1 MAATTRRSSVT
12 APTTAATTPVPA
24 GKPLPR
30 WRLQVLLAS
39 CFLITI
45 IIAVRL
51 VDLQVVRS
59 NDLARKARLEIET
72 PTLLAPRRGQIS
84 DASGTVLAMDV
95 ERQSLFAVP
104 PQVPAARKA
113 EIAVLIAGLTDQPAD
128 QILSALRSD
137 RQWVRL
143 ARWLEPEVAAQVAEL
158 ELPGLWLV
166 YEPMRFYPQGIS
178 VAQVVGALNL
188 NGEGVS
194 GIEAYYDQ
202 LLRGTEGRIEG
213 EFDPNRNPI
222 ATSLTRTLPPQNGAD
237 LQLTIDPFIQQV
249 AERELQK
256 AIDEQNADGGTI
268 IVLDPRSGAIL
279 AMANWPFFDPNRWQ
293 EYPPE
298 VYGRN
303 PAIGTIYEPGSTF
316 KMVTAAVALSSGV
329 VTTTTTVDDPGWVV
343 RYGQVLRNF
352 DAAPHGPLTLAGMI
366 YYSSNV
372 AALQFNE
379 LVGPETFYRVL
390 TRFGFGQPT
399 GVDLA
404 GEESGI
410 VNFYGS
416 AGYNPLTFL
425 TNAYGQG
432 ISVTPLQLVQAAG
445 AIANDGV
452 MMRPYVVQQICR
464 NNACVSTEPQV
475 VARPV
480 TPDVAR
486 AVREMMVESANHYAP
501 VIWGPRTGNWS
512 DQWLVPGYRVGAKTG
527 TASIPLP
534 GGGYDPVYTIG
545 SVLGIAPVDEP
556 RFVVLVKIDRPK
568 KDTLGVLTAIP
579 VYYNVV
585 EQLLRYAHIP
595 PDRSLVSPGQ
605 P

>member
-1 MAATTRRSSVT
+1 MATTTRRSSVPT
-12 APTTAATTPVPA
+12 PTTAATTPVPA

-128 QILSALRSD
+128 QMLSALRSD

-143 ARWLEPEVAAQVAEL
+143 ARWLEPEVAAQIADL

-178 VAQVVGALNL
+178 AAQVVGALNL

-222 ATSLTRTLPPQNGAD
+222 ATSLARTLPPQDGAD

-249 AERELQK
+249 AERELK
-256 AIDEQNADGGTI
+256 RAIDEQNADGGTI

-316 KMVTAAVALSSGV
+316 KMVTAAAALSSGL

-343 RYGQVLRNF
+343 RYGQTLRNF

-464 NNACVSTEPQV
+464 NNECVRTEPQV

-480 TPDVAR
+480 TPEVAR

-501 VIWGPRTGNWS
+501 VIWAPRTGNWS

>member
-1 MAATTRRSSVT
+1 MAATTRRTHSTTS
-12 APTTAATTPVPA
+12 ATAATPPVGRLA
-24 GKPLPR
+24 R
-30 WRLQVLLAS
+30 WRLQALLIG
-39 CFLITI
+39 CVVITLVVT
-45 IIAVRL
+45 VRL

-59 NDLARKARLEIET
+59 QELASKARLEIET
-72 PTLLAPRRGQIS
+72 PVLLAPRRGQII
-84 DASGTVLAMDV
+84 DANGTVLAMDV
-95 ERQSLFAVP
+95 ERQSLFAIP
-104 PQVPAARKA
+104 PQVPADRKA
-113 EIAVLIAGLTDQPAD
+113 EIALLVAGLTGAPAEP
-128 QILSALRSD
+128 ILSALRSD

-143 ARWLEPEVAAQVAEL
+143 ARWLEPEVAAKVAEL
-158 ELPGLWLV
+158 KLPGLRLV
-166 YEPMRFYPQGIS
+166 YEPMRFYPQGITA
-178 VAQVVGALNL
+178 AQVVGALNL
-188 NGEGVS
+188 NGEGIS

-202 LLRGTEGRIEG
+202 ILRGTEGRVEG
-213 EFDPNRNPI
+213 EFDPARNPI
-222 ATSLTRTLPPQNGAD
+222 ATSLSRTLPPQDGAN

-249 AERELQK
+249 AERELKQ
-256 AIDEQNADGGTI
+256 AVDEQNADGGTI
-268 IVLDPRSGAIL
+268 IVLDPRTGAIL
-279 AMANWPFFDPNRWQ
+279 AMASWPFFDPNRWQ

-303 PAIGTIYEPGSTF
+303 PAIGVVYEPGSTF
-316 KMVTAAVALSSGV
+316 KMFTASAALSSGA
-329 VTTTTTVDDPGWVV
+329 VTTSTTVDDPGWVV
-343 RYGQVLRNF
+343 RYGRTLRNF
-352 DAAPHGPLTLAGMI
+352 DGAPRGPLTLAGML

-379 LVGPETFYRVL
+379 LTGPEAFYRTL

-410 VNFYGS
+410 VNFYGG

-425 TNAYGQG
+425 INAYGQA
-432 ISVTPLQLVQAAG
+432 ISVTPLQLVQAAA

-452 MMRPYVVQQICR
+452 MMQPYVVQRICR
-464 NNACVSTEPQV
+464 NDECVQTQPQV
-475 VARPV
+475 AGKPIE
-480 TPDVAR
+480 PEVAR
-486 AVREMMVESANHYAP
+486 AVREMLVEAANHYAP
-501 VIWGPRTGNWS
+501 VIWGPRTGNWR
-512 DQWLVPGYRVGAKTG
+512 DQWLIPGYRVGAKTG

-534 GGGYDPVYTIG
+534 GGGYDPTYTIG

-579 VYYNVV
+579 VYYNIVD
-585 EQLLRYAHIP
+585 QLLRYAHVP

>member
-1 MAATTRRSSVT
+1 MATTTRRSSVPT
-12 APTTAATTPVPA
+12 PTTAATTPVPA

-178 VAQVVGALNL
+178 AAQVVGALNL

-222 ATSLTRTLPPQNGAD
+222 ATSLARTLPPQDGAD

-249 AERELQK
+249 AERELQQ

-316 KMVTAAVALSSGV
+316 KMVTAAAALSSGV

-445 AIANDGV
+445 AIANDGM

-464 NNACVSTEPQV
+464 NNECVRTEPQV

>member
-1 MAATTRRSSVT
+1 MASTTRRTTIPAS
-12 APTTAATTPVPA
+12 AKTTAAVPLLR
-24 GKPLPR
+24 GLPR
-30 WRLQVLLAS
+30 WRLQVLLLS
-39 CFLITI
+39 CVLISTI
-45 IIAVRL
+45 IGIRL

-59 NDLARKARLEIET
+59 QDLARKARLEIEA
-72 PTLLAPRRGQIS
+72 PTLLAPRRGQIT

-104 PQVPAARKA
+104 SQVPAERKA
-113 EIAVLIAGLTDQPAD
+113 EIALLIAKLTNVPAE

-143 ARWLEPEVAAQVAEL
+143 TRWLDPDVAAQVAEL
-158 ELPGLWLV
+158 KLPGLRLV
-166 YEPMRFYPQGIS
+166 YEPMRFYPQGFTA
-178 VAQVVGALNL
+178 AQVVGALNL

-194 GIEAYYDQ
+194 GIEAYYDTA
-202 LLRGTEGRIEG
+202 LRGTEGRIEG
-213 EFDPNRNPI
+213 EFDPARNPM
-222 ATSLTRTLPPQNGAD
+222 ATSLARVLPPQDGAN
-237 LQLTIDPFIQQV
+237 LQLTIDPFIQQI
-249 AERELQK
+249 AERELQQ
-256 AIDEQNADGGTI
+256 AVQEQQADGGTI
-268 IVLDPRSGAIL
+268 IVLDPRTGAIL
-279 AMANWPFFDPNRWQ
+279 AMTSWPFFDPNRWQ

-303 PAIGTIYEPGSTF
+303 PAIGTVYEPGSTF
-316 KMVTAAVALSSGV
+316 KIITAAAALSSGV
-329 VTTTTTVDDPGWVV
+329 VTTTTTVDDTGWLV
-343 RYGQVLRNF
+343 RYGQPLRNF
-352 DAAPHGPLTLAGMI
+352 DATPRGPLTLAGML

-379 LVGPETFYRVL
+379 LVGPESYYRTL

-416 AGYNPLTFL
+416 SGYNPLTFL
-425 TNAYGQG
+425 INAYGQG
-432 ISVTPLQLVQAAG
+432 ISVTPLQLVQAAA

-452 MMRPYVVQQICR
+452 MMRPYVVQQVCR
-464 NNACVSTEPQV
+464 GKECVRTEPQV
-475 VARPV
+475 VGKPIEASI
-480 TPDVAR
+480 AQ
-486 AVREMMVESANHYAP
+486 AVREMMVDAANHYAP
-501 VIWGPRTGNWS
+501 VIWGPRTGSWR

-534 GGGYDPVYTIG
+534 GGGYDPSYTIG

-579 VYYNVV
+579 VYYNLVD
-585 EQLLRYAHIP
+585 QLLRYAHIP

>member
-1 MAATTRRSSVT
+1 MTSTTRRTTIPASAT
-12 APTTAATTPVPA
+12 TTTAVPPLR
-24 GKPLPR
+24 GLPR
-30 WRLQVLLAS
+30 WRLQVLLLS
-39 CFLITI
+39 CVLITTI
-45 IIAVRL
+45 IGVRL
-51 VDLQVVRS
+51 IDLQVVRS
-59 NDLARKARLEIET
+59 QDLARKARLEIES
-72 PTLLAPRRGQIS
+72 PTLLAPRRGQIT

-104 PQVPAARKA
+104 PQVPAERKA
-113 EIAVLIAGLTDQPAD
+113 EIALLIAKLANVPAE

-143 ARWLEPEVAAQVAEL
+143 ARWLDPDVAAQVAEL
-158 ELPGLWLV
+158 KLPGLWLV
-166 YEPMRFYPQGIS
+166 YEPMRFYPQGFTASQI
-178 VAQVVGALNL
+178 VGALNL

-194 GIEAYYDQ
+194 GIEAYYDTA
-202 LLRGTEGRIEG
+202 LRGTAGRIEG
-213 EFDPNRNPI
+213 EFDPARNPM
-222 ATSLTRTLPPQNGAD
+222 ATSLSRVLPPQDGAN
-237 LQLTIDPFIQQV
+237 LQLTIDPFIQQI
-249 AERELQK
+249 AERELQQ
-256 AIDEQNADGGTI
+256 AVQEQQADGGTI
-268 IVLDPRSGAIL
+268 IVLDPRTGAIL
-279 AMANWPFFDPNRWQ
+279 AMTSWPFFDPNRWQ

-303 PAIGTIYEPGSTF
+303 PAIGTVYEPGSTF
-316 KMVTAAVALSSGV
+316 KIITAAAALSSGV

-343 RYGQVLRNF
+343 RYGQPLRNF
-352 DAAPHGPLTLAGMI
+352 DAAPHGPLTLAGML

-379 LVGPETFYRVL
+379 LVGPESYYRTL

-416 AGYNPLTFL
+416 PGYNPLTFL
-425 TNAYGQG
+425 INAYGQG
-432 ISVTPLQLVQAAG
+432 VSVTPLQLVQAAA

-452 MMRPYVVQQICR
+452 MMRPYVVQQMCR
-464 NNACVSTEPQV
+464 SKECVRTEPQV
-475 VARPV
+475 VGKPIEASIAR
-480 TPDVAR
+480 T
-486 AVREMMVESANHYAP
+486 VREMMVDAANHYAP
-501 VIWGPRTGNWS
+501 VIWGPRTGNWR
-512 DQWLVPGYRVGAKTG
+512 DQWLIPGYRVGAKTG

-534 GGGYDPVYTIG
+534 GGGYDPSYTIG
-545 SVLGIAPVDEP
+545 SVLGIAPIDEP

-579 VYYNVV
+579 VYYNLVD
-585 EQLLRYAHIP
+585 QLLRYAHIP

>member
-1 MAATTRRSSVT
+1 MAATTRRSSVPT
-12 APTTAATTPVPA
+12 PTTAATTPVPA

-59 NDLARKARLEIET
+59 DDLARKARLEIET

-178 VAQVVGALNL
+178 AAQVVGALNL

-222 ATSLTRTLPPQNGAD
+222 ATSLARTLPPQDGAD

-249 AERELQK
+249 AERELQQ
-256 AIDEQNADGGTI
+256 AIDEQDADGGTI

-316 KMVTAAVALSSGV
+316 KMVTAAAALSSGV

-399 GVDLA
+399 GIDLA

-464 NNACVSTEPQV
+464 NNECVRTEPQV

>member
-1 MAATTRRSSVT
+1 MAATTRRSTSS
-12 APTTAATTPVPA
+12 APTTTVTPPVGRLA
-24 GKPLPR
+24 S
-30 WRLQVLLAS
+30 WRLHVLLLI
-39 CFLITI
+39 CFAIVVV
-45 IIAVRL
+45 IAVRL

-59 NDLARKARLEIET
+59 YELASKARLEVET
-72 PTLLAPRRGQIS
+72 PVLLAPRRGQIT
-84 DASGTVLAMDV
+84 DAKGIVLAMDV

-104 PQVPAARKA
+104 PQVPAERKA
-113 EIAVLIAGLTDQPAD
+113 EIALLVAGMTGVPAESV
-128 QILSALRSD
+128 LSALRSD

-143 ARWLEPEVAAQVAEL
+143 ARWLEPEVAEQLAAL
-158 ELPGLWLV
+158 DLPGLRLV
-166 YEPMRFYPQGIS
+166 YEPMRFYPQGMT
-178 VAQVVGALNL
+178 AAHVVGAINL
-188 NGEGVS
+188 NGEGIS
-194 GIEAYYDQ
+194 GIEAFYDR
-202 LLRGTEGRIEG
+202 LLRGSEGKIEG
-213 EFDPNRNPI
+213 EFDPARNPI
-222 ATSLTRTLPPQNGAD
+222 ATSLSRTLPPQNGAD

-249 AERELQK
+249 AERELKQ
-256 AIDEQNADGGTI
+256 AIDEQNADGGSI
-268 IVLDPRSGAIL
+268 LVLDPRTGAIL

-293 EYPPE
+293 DYPPE
-298 VYGRN
+298 IYGRN
-303 PAIGTIYEPGSTF
+303 PAIGTVYEPGSTF
-316 KMVTAAVALSSGV
+316 KMITASAALSSGA

-343 RYGQVLRNF
+343 RYGNTLRNF
-352 DAAPHGPLTLAGMI
+352 DGAPHGALTLGGML

-379 LVGPETFYRVL
+379 LTGPEVFYRTL

-416 AGYNPLTFL
+416 PGYNPLTFL
-425 TNAYGQG
+425 VNAYGQA
-432 ISVTPLQLVQAAG
+432 ISVTPLQLVQAAA

-452 MMRPYVVQQICR
+452 MMQPYVVQRICR
-464 NNACVSTEPQV
+464 DGDCVQTTPRVAGKPIEPE
-475 VARPV
+475 
-480 TPDVAR
+480 VAR
-486 AVREMMVESANHYAP
+486 AVREMLVDSANHYAP

-512 DQWLVPGYRVGAKTG
+512 DQWLVPGYRVAAKTG

-534 GGGYDPVYTIG
+534 GGGYDPTYTIG
-545 SVLGIAPVDEP
+545 SVLGIAPVDDP

-585 EQLLRYAHIP
+585 DQLLRYIHLP
-595 PDRSLVSPGQ
+595 PDRTLVSPGQ

>member
-1 MAATTRRSSVT
+1 MAATTRRSTSS
-12 APTTAATTPVPA
+12 APTTTVTLPVGRLA
-24 GKPLPR
+24 S
-30 WRLQVLLAS
+30 WRLHMLL
-39 CFLITI
+39 LICLAMVVVI
-45 IIAVRL
+45 VVRL

-59 NDLARKARLEIET
+59 YELASKARLEVET
-72 PTLLAPRRGQIS
+72 PVLLAPRRGQIT
-84 DASGTVLAMDV
+84 DAKGIVLAMDV

-104 PQVPAARKA
+104 PQVPAERKA
-113 EIAVLIAGLTDQPAD
+113 EIALLVAGVTGVPAESV
-128 QILSALRSD
+128 LSALRSD

-143 ARWLEPEVAAQVAEL
+143 ARWLEPEVAEQLAAL
-158 ELPGLWLV
+158 NLPGLRLV
-166 YEPMRFYPQGIS
+166 YEPMRFYPQGMT
-178 VAQVVGALNL
+178 AAYVVGAINL
-188 NGEGVS
+188 NGEGIS
-194 GIEAYYDQ
+194 GIEAFYDR
-202 LLRGTEGRIEG
+202 LLRGSEGKIEG
-213 EFDPNRNPI
+213 EFDPARNPI
-222 ATSLTRTLPPQNGAD
+222 ATSLSRTLPPQNGAD

-249 AERELQK
+249 AERELKQ
-256 AIDEQNADGGTI
+256 AIDEQNADGGSI
-268 IVLDPRSGAIL
+268 LVLDPRTGAIL

-293 EYPPE
+293 DYPPE
-298 VYGRN
+298 IYGRN
-303 PAIGTIYEPGSTF
+303 PAIGTVYEPGSTF
-316 KMVTAAVALSSGV
+316 KMITASAALSSGA

-343 RYGQVLRNF
+343 RYGNTLRNF
-352 DAAPHGPLTLAGMI
+352 DGAPHGALTLGGML

-379 LVGPETFYRVL
+379 LTGPEVFYRTL

-416 AGYNPLTFL
+416 PGYNPLTFL
-425 TNAYGQG
+425 VNAYGQA
-432 ISVTPLQLVQAAG
+432 ISVTPLQLVQAAA

-452 MMRPYVVQQICR
+452 MMQPYVVQRICR
-464 NNACVSTEPQV
+464 DGDCVQTTPRVAGKPIEPE
-475 VARPV
+475 
-480 TPDVAR
+480 VAR
-486 AVREMMVESANHYAP
+486 AVREMLVDSANHYAP

-512 DQWLVPGYRVGAKTG
+512 DQWLVPGYRVAAKTG

-534 GGGYDPVYTIG
+534 GGGYDPTYTIG
-545 SVLGIAPVDEP
+545 SVLGIAPVDDP

-585 EQLLRYAHIP
+585 DQLLRYIHLP
-595 PDRSLVSPGQ
+595 PDRTLVSPGQ

>member
-1 MAATTRRSSVT
+1 MATTTRRSSVPT
-12 APTTAATTPVPA
+12 PTTAATTPVPA

-178 VAQVVGALNL
+178 AAQIVGALNL

-222 ATSLTRTLPPQNGAD
+222 ATSLARTLPPQDGAD

-249 AERELQK
+249 AERELQQ

-316 KMVTAAVALSSGV
+316 KMVTAAAALSSGV
-329 VTTTTTVDDPGWVV
+329 VTTTTTVDDPGWVI
-343 RYGQVLRNF
+343 RYGQTLRNF

-416 AGYNPLTFL
+416 AGYSPLTFL

-464 NNACVSTEPQV
+464 NNECVRTEPQV

-556 RFVVLVKIDRPK
+556 WFVVLVKIDRPK

>member
-1 MAATTRRSSVT
+1 MAATTRRTHSTTS
-12 APTTAATTPVPA
+12 ATAATPPVGRLA
-24 GKPLPR
+24 R
-30 WRLQVLLAS
+30 WRLQALLIG
-39 CFLITI
+39 CVVITLVVT
-45 IIAVRL
+45 VRL

-59 NDLARKARLEIET
+59 KELASKARLEIET
-72 PTLLAPRRGQIS
+72 PVLLAPRRGQII
-84 DASGTVLAMDV
+84 DANGTVLAMDV
-95 ERQSLFAVP
+95 ERQSLFAIP
-104 PQVPAARKA
+104 PQVPADRKA
-113 EIAVLIAGLTDQPAD
+113 EIALLVAGLTGAPAEP
-128 QILSALRSD
+128 ILSALRSD

-143 ARWLEPEVAAQVAEL
+143 ARWLEPEVAAKVAEL
-158 ELPGLWLV
+158 KLPGLRLV
-166 YEPMRFYPQGIS
+166 YEPMRFYPQGITA
-178 VAQVVGALNL
+178 AQVVGALNL
-188 NGEGVS
+188 NGEGIS

-202 LLRGTEGRIEG
+202 LLRGTEGRVEG
-213 EFDPNRNPI
+213 EFDPARNPI
-222 ATSLTRTLPPQNGAD
+222 ATSLSRTLPPQDGAN

-249 AERELQK
+249 AERELKQ
-256 AIDEQNADGGTI
+256 AVDEQNADGGTI
-268 IVLDPRSGAIL
+268 IVLDPRTGAIL
-279 AMANWPFFDPNRWQ
+279 AMASWPFFDPNRWQ

-303 PAIGTIYEPGSTF
+303 PAIGVVYEPGSTF
-316 KMVTAAVALSSGV
+316 KMFTASAALSSGA
-329 VTTTTTVDDPGWVV
+329 VTTSTTVDDPGWVV
-343 RYGQVLRNF
+343 RYGRTLRNF
-352 DAAPHGPLTLAGMI
+352 DGAPRGPLTLAGML

-379 LVGPETFYRVL
+379 LTGPEAFYRTL

-410 VNFYGS
+410 VNFYGG

-425 TNAYGQG
+425 INAYGQA
-432 ISVTPLQLVQAAG
+432 ISVTPLQLVQAAA

-452 MMRPYVVQQICR
+452 MMQPYVVQRICR
-464 NNACVSTEPQV
+464 NDECVQTQPQV
-475 VARPV
+475 AGKPIE
-480 TPDVAR
+480 PEVAR
-486 AVREMMVESANHYAP
+486 AVREMLVEAANHYAP
-501 VIWGPRTGNWS
+501 VIWGPRTGNWR
-512 DQWLVPGYRVGAKTG
+512 DQWLIPGYRVGAKTG

-534 GGGYDPVYTIG
+534 GGGYDPTYTIG

-579 VYYNVV
+579 VYYNIVD
-585 EQLLRYAHIP
+585 QLLRYAHVP

>member
-12 APTTAATTPVPA
+12 TPTTAATTPVPA

-143 ARWLEPEVAAQVAEL
+143 ARWLEPEVAAQIAEL

-178 VAQVVGALNL
+178 AAQIVGALNL

-222 ATSLTRTLPPQNGAD
+222 ATSLARTLPPQDGAD

-256 AIDEQNADGGTI
+256 AIDDQNADGGTI

-316 KMVTAAVALSSGV
+316 KMVTAAAALSSGV

-343 RYGQVLRNF
+343 RYGQTLRNF

-464 NNACVSTEPQV
+464 NNECVRTEPQV

>member
-1 MAATTRRSSVT
+1 MAATPRRSSVT

-84 DASGTVLAMDV
+84 DASGAVLAMDV

-316 KMVTAAVALSSGV
+316 KMVTAAAALSSGV

-343 RYGQVLRNF
+343 RHGQVLRNF
-352 DAAPHGPLTLAGMI
+352 DAAPHGSLTLAGMI

>member
-1 MAATTRRSSVT
+1 MAATTRRPTSTSSVT
-12 APTTAATTPVPA
+12 AATPPVGRLA
-24 GKPLPR
+24 R
-30 WRLQVLLAS
+30 WRLQALLIG
-39 CFLITI
+39 CVVITLVV
-45 IIAVRL
+45 AVRL

-59 NDLARKARLEIET
+59 QELANKARLEIET
-72 PTLLAPRRGQIS
+72 PVLLAPRRGHIT
-84 DASGTVLAMDV
+84 DANGTVLAMDV
-95 ERQSLFAVP
+95 ERQSLFAIP
-104 PQVPAARKA
+104 PQVPADRKA
-113 EIAVLIAGLTDQPAD
+113 EIALLVAGLTGAPAEP
-128 QILSALRSD
+128 ILSALRSD

-143 ARWLEPEVAAQVAEL
+143 ARWLEPEVAAKVAEL
-158 ELPGLWLV
+158 DLPGLRLV
-166 YEPMRFYPQGIS
+166 YEPMRFYPQGITA
-178 VAQVVGALNL
+178 AQVVGALNL
-188 NGEGVS
+188 NGEGIS

-202 LLRGTEGRIEG
+202 LLRGTEGRVEG
-213 EFDPNRNPI
+213 EFDPARNPI
-222 ATSLTRTLPPQNGAD
+222 ATSLSRTLPPQDGAN

-249 AERELQK
+249 AERELKQ

-268 IVLDPRSGAIL
+268 IVLDPRTGAIL
-279 AMANWPFFDPNRWQ
+279 AMASWPFFDPNRWQ

-303 PAIGTIYEPGSTF
+303 PAIGVVYEPGSTF
-316 KMVTAAVALSSGV
+316 KMFTASAALSSGA
-329 VTTTTTVDDPGWVV
+329 VTTSTTVDDPGWVV
-343 RYGQVLRNF
+343 RYGRTLRNF
-352 DAAPHGPLTLAGMI
+352 DGAPRGPLTLAGML

-379 LVGPETFYRVL
+379 LTGPEAFYRTL

-410 VNFYGS
+410 VNFYGG

-425 TNAYGQG
+425 INAYGQA
-432 ISVTPLQLVQAAG
+432 ISVTPLQLVQAAA

-452 MMRPYVVQQICR
+452 MMQPYVVQRICR
-464 NNACVSTEPQV
+464 NDECVQTQPQV
-475 VARPV
+475 AGKPIE
-480 TPDVAR
+480 PEVAR
-486 AVREMMVESANHYAP
+486 AVREMLVEAANHYAP
-501 VIWGPRTGNWS
+501 VVWGPRTGNWR

-534 GGGYDPVYTIG
+534 GGGYDPNYTIG
-545 SVLGIAPVDEP
+545 SVLGIAPVDKP

-579 VYYNVV
+579 VYYNIVD
-585 EQLLRYAHIP
+585 QLLRYAHVP

>member
-1 MAATTRRSSVT
+1 MAATTRRTTSNASATAVT
-12 APTTAATTPVPA
+12 PPVGRIA
-24 GKPLPR
+24 R
-30 WRLQVLLAS
+30 WRLQALLIS
-39 CFLITI
+39 CVVM
-45 IIAVRL
+45 AVIVAARL

-59 NDLARKARLEIET
+59 QELASKARLEIKT
-72 PTLLAPRRGQIS
+72 PTLLAPHRGQIT
-84 DASGTVLAMDV
+84 DANGTVLAMDV
-95 ERQSLFAVP
+95 ERQSLFAIP
-104 PQVPAARKA
+104 PQVPAERKA
-113 EIAVLIAGLTDQPAD
+113 EIALLIAGLTGAPAEP
-128 QILSALRSD
+128 ILSALRSD

-158 ELPGLWLV
+158 KLPGLRLV
-166 YEPMRFYPQGIS
+166 YEPMRFYPQGMS
-178 VAQVVGALNL
+178 AAQVVGALNL
-188 NGEGVS
+188 NGEGIS

-202 LLRGTEGRIEG
+202 LLRGTEGRVEG
-213 EFDPNRNPI
+213 EFDPARNPI
-222 ATSLTRTLPPQNGAD
+222 ATSLSRTLPPQDGAN

-249 AERELQK
+249 AERELKQ

-268 IVLDPRSGAIL
+268 IVLDPRTGAIL
-279 AMANWPFFDPNRWQ
+279 AMASWPFFDPNRWQ

-303 PAIGTIYEPGSTF
+303 PAIGTVYEPGSTF
-316 KMVTAAVALSSGV
+316 KMFTASAALSSGA

-343 RYGQVLRNF
+343 RYGRTLRNF
-352 DAAPHGPLTLAGMI
+352 DGAPRGSLTLAGML

-379 LVGPETFYRVL
+379 LTGPEAFYRTL

-410 VNFYGS
+410 VNFYGG

-425 TNAYGQG
+425 INAYGQA
-432 ISVTPLQLVQAAG
+432 ISVTPLQLVQAAA

-452 MMRPYVVQQICR
+452 MMQPYVVQRICR
-464 NNACVSTEPQV
+464 DNDCVQTQPQV
-475 VARPV
+475 VGKPIE
-480 TPDVAR
+480 PEVAR
-486 AVREMMVESANHYAP
+486 AVREMLVEAANHYAP
-501 VIWGPRTGNWS
+501 VIWGPRTGNWR

-534 GGGYDPVYTIG
+534 GGGYDPTYTIG

-585 EQLLRYAHIP
+585 DQLLRYAHVP

>member
-1 MAATTRRSSVT
+1 MAATTRRTHSTASATAVT
-12 APTTAATTPVPA
+12 PPVGRLA
-24 GKPLPR
+24 R
-30 WRLQVLLAS
+30 WRLQVLLIG
-39 CFLITI
+39 CVVIMLIVT
-45 IIAVRL
+45 VRL

-59 NDLARKARLEIET
+59 QELVNKARLEIET
-72 PTLLAPRRGQIS
+72 PVLLAPRRGQIT
-84 DASGTVLAMDV
+84 DANGTVLAMDV
-95 ERQSLFAVP
+95 ERQSLFAIP
-104 PQVPAARKA
+104 PQVPADRKA
-113 EIAVLIAGLTDQPAD
+113 EIALLVAGLTGAPAEP
-128 QILSALRSD
+128 ILSALRSD

-143 ARWLEPEVAAQVAEL
+143 ARWLEPEVAAKVAEL
-158 ELPGLWLV
+158 KLPGLRLV
-166 YEPMRFYPQGIS
+166 YEPMRFYPQGITA
-178 VAQVVGALNL
+178 AQVVGALNL
-188 NGEGVS
+188 NGEGIS

-202 LLRGTEGRIEG
+202 MLRGTEGRVEG
-213 EFDPNRNPI
+213 EFDPARNPI
-222 ATSLTRTLPPQNGAD
+222 ATSLSRTLPPQDGAN

-249 AERELQK
+249 AERELKQ

-268 IVLDPRSGAIL
+268 IVLDPRTGAIL
-279 AMANWPFFDPNRWQ
+279 AMASWPFFDPNRWQ

-303 PAIGTIYEPGSTF
+303 PAIGVVYEPGSTF
-316 KMVTAAVALSSGV
+316 KMFTASAALSSGA
-329 VTTTTTVDDPGWVV
+329 VTTSTTVDDPGWVV
-343 RYGQVLRNF
+343 RYGRTLRNF
-352 DAAPHGPLTLAGMI
+352 DGAPRGPLTLAGML

-379 LVGPETFYRVL
+379 LTGPEAFYRTL

-410 VNFYGS
+410 VNFYGG

-425 TNAYGQG
+425 INAYGQA
-432 ISVTPLQLVQAAG
+432 ISVTPLQLVQAAA

-452 MMRPYVVQQICR
+452 MMQPYVVQRICR
-464 NNACVSTEPQV
+464 NDACVPMQPQV
-475 VARPV
+475 AGKPIE
-480 TPDVAR
+480 PEVAR
-486 AVREMMVESANHYAP
+486 AVREMLVEAANHYAP
-501 VIWGPRTGNWS
+501 VVWGPRTGNWR
-512 DQWLVPGYRVGAKTG
+512 DQWLIPGYRVGAKTG

-534 GGGYDPVYTIG
+534 GGGYDPIYTIG

-579 VYYNVV
+579 VYYNIVD
-585 EQLLRYAHIP
+585 QLLRYAHVP

>member
-316 KMVTAAVALSSGV
+316 KMVTAAAALSSGV

-343 RYGQVLRNF
+343 RHGQVLRNF

-579 VYYNVV
+579 IYYNVV

>member
-1 MAATTRRSSVT
+1 MAATTRRTHSNAS
-12 APTTAATTPVPA
+12 TTAVTPPVGRLA
-24 GKPLPR
+24 R
-30 WRLQVLLAS
+30 WRLQALLTG
-39 CFLITI
+39 CVVITLIVT
-45 IIAVRL
+45 VRL

-59 NDLARKARLEIET
+59 QELASKARLEIET
-72 PTLLAPRRGQIS
+72 PVLLAPRRGQIT
-84 DASGTVLAMDV
+84 DANGTVLAMDV
-95 ERQSLFAVP
+95 ERQSLFAIP
-104 PQVPAARKA
+104 PQVPADRKA
-113 EIAVLIAGLTDQPAD
+113 EIALLVAGLTGAPAEP
-128 QILSALRSD
+128 ILSALRSD

-158 ELPGLWLV
+158 KLPGLRLV
-166 YEPMRFYPQGIS
+166 YEPMRFYPQGIMA
-178 VAQVVGALNL
+178 AQVVGALNL
-188 NGEGVS
+188 NGEGIS

-202 LLRGTEGRIEG
+202 LLRGMEGRVEG
-213 EFDPNRNPI
+213 EFDPARNPI
-222 ATSLTRTLPPQNGAD
+222 ATSLSRTLPPQDGAN

-249 AERELQK
+249 AERELKQ
-256 AIDEQNADGGTI
+256 AIDEQNADGGTV
-268 IVLDPRSGAIL
+268 IVLDPRTGAIL
-279 AMANWPFFDPNRWQ
+279 AMASWPFFDPNRWQ

-303 PAIGTIYEPGSTF
+303 PAIGMVYEPGSTF
-316 KMVTAAVALSSGV
+316 KMFTASAALSSGA
-329 VTTTTTVDDPGWVV
+329 VTTSTTVDDPGWVV
-343 RYGQVLRNF
+343 RYGRTLRNF
-352 DAAPHGPLTLAGMI
+352 DGAPRGSLTLAGML

-379 LVGPETFYRVL
+379 LTGPEAFYRTL

-410 VNFYGS
+410 VNFYGG

-425 TNAYGQG
+425 INAYGQA
-432 ISVTPLQLVQAAG
+432 ISVTPLQLVQAAA

-452 MMRPYVVQQICR
+452 MMQPYVVQRICR
-464 NNACVSTEPQV
+464 NDGCVQTQPQV
-475 VARPV
+475 AGQPIE
-480 TPDVAR
+480 PEVAR
-486 AVREMMVESANHYAP
+486 AVREMLVEAANHYAP
-501 VIWGPRTGNWS
+501 VIWGPRTGNWR

-534 GGGYDPVYTIG
+534 GGGYDPNYTIG

-585 EQLLRYAHIP
+585 DQLLRYAHVP

>member
-12 APTTAATTPVPA
+12 TPTTASTTPVPA

-30 WRLQVLLAS
+30 WRLQVLLIG
-39 CFLITI
+39 CLLITTI
-45 IIAVRL
+45 IVVRL

-178 VAQVVGALNL
+178 AAQVVGALNL

-222 ATSLTRTLPPQNGAD
+222 ATSLARTLPPQDGAD
-237 LQLTIDPFIQQV
+237 LQLTIDPFMQQV
-249 AERELQK
+249 AERELQR

-316 KMVTAAVALSSGV
+316 KLVTAAAALSSGV

-379 LVGPETFYRVL
+379 LVGPEAFYRVL

-452 MMRPYVVQQICR
+452 MMRPYVVQQVCR
-464 NNACVSTEPQV
+464 NDECVRTEPQV

-480 TPDVAR
+480 TPEVAR

-501 VIWGPRTGNWS
+501 VVWGPRTGNWS

-556 RFVVLVKIDRPK
+556 RFVVLVKVDRPK

>member
-1 MAATTRRSSVT
+1 MAATTRRTHSTTS
-12 APTTAATTPVPA
+12 TTAVTPPVGRLA
-24 GKPLPR
+24 R
-30 WRLQVLLAS
+30 WRLQALLIG
-39 CFLITI
+39 CVVITLIVT
-45 IIAVRL
+45 VRL

-59 NDLARKARLEIET
+59 QELANKARLEIET
-72 PTLLAPRRGQIS
+72 PVLLAPRRGQIT
-84 DASGTVLAMDV
+84 DAKGTVLAMDV
-95 ERQSLFAVP
+95 ERQSLFAIP
-104 PQVPAARKA
+104 PQVPADRKA
-113 EIAVLIAGLTDQPAD
+113 EIALLVAGLTGSPAEP
-128 QILSALRSD
+128 ILSALRSD

-158 ELPGLWLV
+158 KLPGLRLV
-166 YEPMRFYPQGIS
+166 YEPMRFYPQAITA
-178 VAQVVGALNL
+178 AQVVGALNL
-188 NGEGVS
+188 NGEGIS

-202 LLRGTEGRIEG
+202 LLRGREGRVEG
-213 EFDPNRNPI
+213 EFDPARNPI
-222 ATSLTRTLPPQNGAD
+222 ATSLSRTLPPQDGAN

-249 AERELQK
+249 AERELKQ
-256 AIDEQNADGGTI
+256 AIDEQNADGGSV
-268 IVLDPRSGAIL
+268 IVLDPRTGAIL
-279 AMANWPFFDPNRWQ
+279 AMASWPFFDPNRWQ
-293 EYPPE
+293 EYLPE

-303 PAIGTIYEPGSTF
+303 PAIGVVYEPGSTF
-316 KMVTAAVALSSGV
+316 KMFTASAALSSGA
-329 VTTTTTVDDPGWVV
+329 VTINTTVNDPGWVV
-343 RYGQVLRNF
+343 RYGRTLRNF
-352 DAAPHGPLTLAGMI
+352 DGAPRGALTLAGML

-379 LVGPETFYRVL
+379 LTGPEAFYRTL

-410 VNFYGS
+410 VNFYGG

-425 TNAYGQG
+425 INAYGQA
-432 ISVTPLQLVQAAG
+432 ISVTPLQLVQAAA

-452 MMRPYVVQQICR
+452 MMQPYVVQQICR
-464 NNACVSTEPQV
+464 NEECVQTKPQV
-475 VARPV
+475 AGQPIE
-480 TPDVAR
+480 PEVAR
-486 AVREMMVESANHYAP
+486 AVREMLVEAANHYAP
-501 VIWGPRTGNWS
+501 VIWGPRTGNWR

-534 GGGYDPVYTIG
+534 GGGYDPTYTIG

-585 EQLLRYAHIP
+585 DQLLRYAHVP
-595 PDRSLVSPGQ
+595 PDRSFVSPGQ

>member
-12 APTTAATTPVPA
+12 TPTTAATTPVPA

-45 IIAVRL
+45 IITVRL

-316 KMVTAAVALSSGV
+316 KMVTAAAALSSGV

-579 VYYNVV
+579 IYYNVV

>member
-12 APTTAATTPVPA
+12 TPTTASTTPVPA

-30 WRLQVLLAS
+30 WRLQVLLIG
-39 CFLITI
+39 CLLITTI
-45 IIAVRL
+45 IIVRL

-59 NDLARKARLEIET
+59 NDLVRKARLEIET

-178 VAQVVGALNL
+178 AAQVVGALNL

-222 ATSLTRTLPPQNGAD
+222 ATSLARTLPPQDGAD
-237 LQLTIDPFIQQV
+237 LQLTIDPFMQQV
-249 AERELQK
+249 AERELQR

-316 KMVTAAVALSSGV
+316 KLVTAAAALSSGV

-452 MMRPYVVQQICR
+452 MMRPYVVQQVCR
-464 NNACVSTEPQV
+464 NDECVRTEPQV

-480 TPDVAR
+480 TPEVAR

-556 RFVVLVKIDRPK
+556 RFVVLVKVDRPK

>member
-12 APTTAATTPVPA
+12 TPTTAATTPVPA

-143 ARWLEPEVAAQVAEL
+143 VRWLEPEVAAQIAEL

-298 VYGRN
+298 VYERN

-316 KMVTAAVALSSGV
+316 KMVTAAAALSSGV

-527 TASIPLP
+527 TASIPLSS
-534 GGGYDPVYTIG
+534 GGYDPVYTIG

>member
-1 MAATTRRSSVT
+1 MAATTRRSSLT
-12 APTTAATTPVPA
+12 TPTTAATTPVPA

-178 VAQVVGALNL
+178 AAQIVGALNL

-222 ATSLTRTLPPQNGAD
+222 ATSLARTLPPQDGAD

-249 AERELQK
+249 AERELQQ

-316 KMVTAAVALSSGV
+316 KMVTAAAALSSGV
-329 VTTTTTVDDPGWVV
+329 VTTTTTVDDPGWVI
-343 RYGQVLRNF
+343 RYGQTLRNF

-416 AGYNPLTFL
+416 AGYSPLTFL

-464 NNACVSTEPQV
+464 NNECVRTEPQV

>member
-1 MAATTRRSSVT
+1 MATTTRR
-12 APTTAATTPVPA
+12 TTSNASAAAAT
-24 GKPLPR
+24 PLVGRLAR
-30 WRLQVLLAS
+30 WRLQALLIGCVAM
-39 CFLITI
+39 TV

-51 VDLQVVRS
+51 VDLQVLRS
-59 NDLARKARLEIET
+59 QELASKARLEIET
-72 PTLLAPRRGQIS
+72 PMLLAPRRGQIT
-84 DASGTVLAMDV
+84 DANGTVLAMDV
-95 ERQSLFAVP
+95 ERQSLFAIP
-104 PQVPAARKA
+104 PQVPAERKA
-113 EIAVLIAGLTDQPAD
+113 EIALLIAGLTGAPAEP
-128 QILSALRSD
+128 ILSALRSD

-143 ARWLEPEVAAQVAEL
+143 ARWLEPEVAAKVAEL
-158 ELPGLWLV
+158 ELPGLRLV
-166 YEPMRFYPQGIS
+166 YEPMRFYPQGMS
-178 VAQVVGALNL
+178 AAQVVGALNL
-188 NGEGVS
+188 NGEGIS

-202 LLRGTEGRIEG
+202 LLRGTEGRVEG
-213 EFDPNRNPI
+213 EFDPARNPI
-222 ATSLTRTLPPQNGAD
+222 ATSLSRTLPPQDGAN

-249 AERELQK
+249 AERELKQ
-256 AIDEQNADGGTI
+256 AVDEQNADGGTI
-268 IVLDPRSGAIL
+268 IVLDPRTGAIL
-279 AMANWPFFDPNRWQ
+279 AMASWPFFDPNRWQ

-303 PAIGTIYEPGSTF
+303 PAIGTVYEPGSTF
-316 KMVTAAVALSSGV
+316 KMFTASAALSSGA

-343 RYGQVLRNF
+343 RYGRTLRNF
-352 DAAPHGPLTLAGMI
+352 DGAPRGPLTLAGML

-379 LVGPETFYRVL
+379 LTGPEAFYRTL

-410 VNFYGS
+410 VNFYGG

-425 TNAYGQG
+425 INAYGQA
-432 ISVTPLQLVQAAG
+432 ISVTPLQLVQAAA

-452 MMRPYVVQQICR
+452 MMQPYVVQRICR
-464 NNACVSTEPQV
+464 GNDCVQTQPQV
-475 VARPV
+475 AGKPIE
-480 TPDVAR
+480 PEVAR
-486 AVREMMVESANHYAP
+486 AVREMLVEAANHYAP
-501 VIWGPRTGNWS
+501 VIWGPRTGNWR

-534 GGGYDPVYTIG
+534 GGGYDPTYTIG

-585 EQLLRYAHIP
+585 DQLLRYAHVP

>member
-1 MAATTRRSSVT
+1 MAATTRRSSMT
-12 APTTAATTPVPA
+12 TPTTAATTPVPA

-59 NDLARKARLEIET
+59 DDLARKARLEIET

-178 VAQVVGALNL
+178 AAQVVGALNL

-222 ATSLTRTLPPQNGAD
+222 ATSLARTLPPQDGAD

-249 AERELQK
+249 AERELQQ
-256 AIDEQNADGGTI
+256 AIDEQDADGGTI

-316 KMVTAAVALSSGV
+316 KMVTAAAALSSGV

-399 GVDLA
+399 GIDLA

-464 NNACVSTEPQV
+464 NNECVRTEPQV

>member
-1 MAATTRRSSVT
+1 MAATTRRTHSTTS
-12 APTTAATTPVPA
+12 TTAVTPPVGRLA
-24 GKPLPR
+24 R
-30 WRLQVLLAS
+30 WRLQALLIG
-39 CFLITI
+39 CVVITLIVT
-45 IIAVRL
+45 VRL

-59 NDLARKARLEIET
+59 QELASKARLEIET
-72 PTLLAPRRGQIS
+72 PVLLAPRRGQIT
-84 DASGTVLAMDV
+84 DAKGTVLAMDV
-95 ERQSLFAVP
+95 ERQSLFAIP
-104 PQVPAARKA
+104 PQVPADRKA
-113 EIAVLIAGLTDQPAD
+113 EIALLVAGLTGSPAEP
-128 QILSALRSD
+128 ILSALRSD

-158 ELPGLWLV
+158 KLPGLRLV
-166 YEPMRFYPQGIS
+166 YEPMRFYPQANTA
-178 VAQVVGALNL
+178 AQVVGALNL
-188 NGEGVS
+188 NGEGIS

-202 LLRGTEGRIEG
+202 LLRGTEGRVEG
-213 EFDPNRNPI
+213 EFDPARNPI
-222 ATSLTRTLPPQNGAD
+222 ATSLSRTLPPQDGAN

-249 AERELQK
+249 AERELKQ
-256 AIDEQNADGGTI
+256 AIDEQNADGGSV
-268 IVLDPRSGAIL
+268 IVLDPRTGAIL
-279 AMANWPFFDPNRWQ
+279 AMASWPFFDPNRWQ
-293 EYPPE
+293 EYLPE

-303 PAIGTIYEPGSTF
+303 PAIGVVYEPGSTF
-316 KMVTAAVALSSGV
+316 KMFTASAALSSGA
-329 VTTTTTVDDPGWVV
+329 VTINTTVNDPGWVV
-343 RYGQVLRNF
+343 RYGRTLRNF
-352 DAAPHGPLTLAGMI
+352 DGAPRGELTLAGML

-379 LVGPETFYRVL
+379 LTGPEAFYRTL

-410 VNFYGS
+410 VNFYGG

-425 TNAYGQG
+425 INAYGQA
-432 ISVTPLQLVQAAG
+432 ISVTPLQLVQAAA

-452 MMRPYVVQQICR
+452 MMQPYVVQQICR
-464 NNACVSTEPQV
+464 NEECVQTKPQV
-475 VARPV
+475 AGQPIE
-480 TPDVAR
+480 PEVAR
-486 AVREMMVESANHYAP
+486 AVREMLVEAANHYAP
-501 VIWGPRTGNWS
+501 VIWGPRTGNWR

-534 GGGYDPVYTIG
+534 GGGYDPTYTIG

-585 EQLLRYAHIP
+585 DQLLRYAHVP

>member
-1 MAATTRRSSVT
+1 MAATTRRTHST
-12 APTTAATTPVPA
+12 ASATAATPPVGRLA
-24 GKPLPR
+24 R
-30 WRLQVLLAS
+30 WRLQALLIG
-39 CFLITI
+39 CVVITLVVT
-45 IIAVRL
+45 VRL

-59 NDLARKARLEIET
+59 QELASKARLEIET
-72 PTLLAPRRGQIS
+72 PVLLAPRRGQII
-84 DASGTVLAMDV
+84 DANGTVLAMDV
-95 ERQSLFAVP
+95 ERQSLFAIP
-104 PQVPAARKA
+104 PQVPADRKA
-113 EIAVLIAGLTDQPAD
+113 EIALLVAGLTGAPAEP
-128 QILSALRSD
+128 ILSALRSD

-143 ARWLEPEVAAQVAEL
+143 ARWLEPEVAAKVAEL
-158 ELPGLWLV
+158 KLPGLRLV
-166 YEPMRFYPQGIS
+166 YEPMRFYPQGITA
-178 VAQVVGALNL
+178 AQVVGALNL
-188 NGEGVS
+188 NGEGIS

-202 LLRGTEGRIEG
+202 ILRGTEGRVEG
-213 EFDPNRNPI
+213 EFDPARNPI
-222 ATSLTRTLPPQNGAD
+222 ATSLSRTLPPQDGAN

-249 AERELQK
+249 AERELKQ
-256 AIDEQNADGGTI
+256 AVDEQNADGGTI
-268 IVLDPRSGAIL
+268 IVLDPRTGAIL
-279 AMANWPFFDPNRWQ
+279 AMASWPFFDPNRWQ

-303 PAIGTIYEPGSTF
+303 PAIGVVYEPGSTF
-316 KMVTAAVALSSGV
+316 KMFTASAALSSGA
-329 VTTTTTVDDPGWVV
+329 VTTSTTVDDPGWVV
-343 RYGQVLRNF
+343 RYGRTLRNF
-352 DAAPHGPLTLAGMI
+352 DGAPRGPLTLAGML

-379 LVGPETFYRVL
+379 LTGPEAFYRTL

-410 VNFYGS
+410 VNFYGG

-425 TNAYGQG
+425 INAYGQA
-432 ISVTPLQLVQAAG
+432 ISVTPLQLVQAAA

-452 MMRPYVVQQICR
+452 MMQPYVVQRICR
-464 NNACVSTEPQV
+464 NDECVQTQPQV
-475 VARPV
+475 AGKPIE
-480 TPDVAR
+480 PEVAR
-486 AVREMMVESANHYAP
+486 AVREMLVEAANHYAP
-501 VIWGPRTGNWS
+501 VIWGPRTGNWR
-512 DQWLVPGYRVGAKTG
+512 DQWLIPGYRVGAKTG

-534 GGGYDPVYTIG
+534 GGGYDPTYTIG

-579 VYYNVV
+579 VYYNIVD
-585 EQLLRYAHIP
+585 QLLRYAHVP

>member
-1 MAATTRRSSVT
+1 MAATTRRSSLT
-12 APTTAATTPVPA
+12 TPTTAATTPVPA

-128 QILSALRSD
+128 QMLSALRSD

-143 ARWLEPEVAAQVAEL
+143 ARWLEPEVAAQIADL

-178 VAQVVGALNL
+178 AAQVVGALNL

-222 ATSLTRTLPPQNGAD
+222 ATSLARTLPPQDGAD

-249 AERELQK
+249 AERELK
-256 AIDEQNADGGTI
+256 RAIDEQNADGGTI

-316 KMVTAAVALSSGV
+316 KMVTAAAALSSGL

-343 RYGQVLRNF
+343 RYGQTLRNF

-464 NNACVSTEPQV
+464 NNECVRTEPQV

-480 TPDVAR
+480 TPEVAR

-501 VIWGPRTGNWS
+501 VIWAPRTGNWS

>member
-84 DASGTVLAMDV
+84 DASGAVLAMDV

-316 KMVTAAVALSSGV
+316 KMVTAAAALSSGV

-343 RYGQVLRNF
+343 RHGQVLRNF
-352 DAAPHGPLTLAGMI
+352 DAAPHGSLTLAGMI

>member
-1 MAATTRRSSVT
+1 MAATTRRTHST
-12 APTTAATTPVPA
+12 ASATAATPPVGRLA
-24 GKPLPR
+24 R
-30 WRLQVLLAS
+30 WRLQALLIG
-39 CFLITI
+39 CVVITLVVT
-45 IIAVRL
+45 VRL

-59 NDLARKARLEIET
+59 QELASKARLEIET
-72 PTLLAPRRGQIS
+72 PVLLAPRRGQII
-84 DASGTVLAMDV
+84 DANGTVLAMDV
-95 ERQSLFAVP
+95 ERQSLFAIP
-104 PQVPAARKA
+104 PQVPADRKA
-113 EIAVLIAGLTDQPAD
+113 EIALLVAGLTGAPAEP
-128 QILSALRSD
+128 ILSALRSD

-143 ARWLEPEVAAQVAEL
+143 ARWLEPEVAAKVAEL
-158 ELPGLWLV
+158 KLPGLRLV
-166 YEPMRFYPQGIS
+166 YEPMRFYPQGITA
-178 VAQVVGALNL
+178 AQVVGALNL
-188 NGEGVS
+188 NGEGIS

-202 LLRGTEGRIEG
+202 ILRGTEGRVEG
-213 EFDPNRNPI
+213 EFDPARNPI
-222 ATSLTRTLPPQNGAD
+222 ATSLSRTLPPQDGAN

-249 AERELQK
+249 AERELKQ
-256 AIDEQNADGGTI
+256 AVDEQNADGGTI
-268 IVLDPRSGAIL
+268 IVLDPRTGAIL
-279 AMANWPFFDPNRWQ
+279 AMASWPFFDPNRWQ

-303 PAIGTIYEPGSTF
+303 PAIGVVYEPGSTF
-316 KMVTAAVALSSGV
+316 KMFTASAALSSGA
-329 VTTTTTVDDPGWVV
+329 VTTSTTVDDPGWVV
-343 RYGQVLRNF
+343 RYGRTLRNF
-352 DAAPHGPLTLAGMI
+352 DGAPRGPLTLAGML

-379 LVGPETFYRVL
+379 LTGPEAFYRTL

-410 VNFYGS
+410 VNFYGG

-425 TNAYGQG
+425 INAYGQA
-432 ISVTPLQLVQAAG
+432 ISVTPLQLVQAAA

-452 MMRPYVVQQICR
+452 MMQPYVVQRICR
-464 NNACVSTEPQV
+464 NDECVQTQPQV
-475 VARPV
+475 AGKPIEPEVAR
-480 TPDVAR
+480 T
-486 AVREMMVESANHYAP
+486 VREMLVEAANHYAP
-501 VIWGPRTGNWS
+501 VIWGPRTGNWR
-512 DQWLVPGYRVGAKTG
+512 DQWLIPGYRVGAKTG

-534 GGGYDPVYTIG
+534 GGGYDPTYTIG

-579 VYYNVV
+579 VYYNIVD
-585 EQLLRYAHIP
+585 QLLRYAHVP

>member
-1 MAATTRRSSVT
+1 MAATTRRTTSNASATAVT
-12 APTTAATTPVPA
+12 PPVGRLA
-24 GKPLPR
+24 R
-30 WRLQVLLAS
+30 WRLQALLIS
-39 CFLITI
+39 CVVM
-45 IIAVRL
+45 AVIVAARL

-59 NDLARKARLEIET
+59 QELASKARLEIET
-72 PTLLAPRRGQIS
+72 PTLLAPRRGQIT
-84 DASGTVLAMDV
+84 DANGTVLAMDV
-95 ERQSLFAVP
+95 ERQSLFAIP
-104 PQVPAARKA
+104 PQVPAERKA
-113 EIAVLIAGLTDQPAD
+113 EIALLIAGLTGAPAEP
-128 QILSALRSD
+128 ILSALRSD

-158 ELPGLWLV
+158 KLPGLRLV
-166 YEPMRFYPQGIS
+166 YEPMRFYPQGMS
-178 VAQVVGALNL
+178 AAQVVGALNL
-188 NGEGVS
+188 NGEGIS

-202 LLRGTEGRIEG
+202 LLRGTEGRVEG
-213 EFDPNRNPI
+213 EFDPARNPI
-222 ATSLTRTLPPQNGAD
+222 ATSLSRTLPPQDGAN

-249 AERELQK
+249 AERELKQ

-268 IVLDPRSGAIL
+268 IVLDPRTGAIL
-279 AMANWPFFDPNRWQ
+279 AMASWPFFDPNRWQ

-303 PAIGTIYEPGSTF
+303 PAIGTVYEPGSTF
-316 KMVTAAVALSSGV
+316 KMFTASAALSSGA

-343 RYGQVLRNF
+343 RYGRTLRNF
-352 DAAPHGPLTLAGMI
+352 DGAPRGPLTLAGML

-379 LVGPETFYRVL
+379 LTGPEAFYRTL

-410 VNFYGS
+410 VNFYGG

-425 TNAYGQG
+425 INAYGQA
-432 ISVTPLQLVQAAG
+432 ISVTPLQLVQAAA

-452 MMRPYVVQQICR
+452 MMQPYVVQRICR
-464 NNACVSTEPQV
+464 GNDCVQTQPQV
-475 VARPV
+475 AGKPIE
-480 TPDVAR
+480 PEVAR
-486 AVREMMVESANHYAP
+486 AVREMLVEAANHYAP
-501 VIWGPRTGNWS
+501 VIWGPRTGNWR

-534 GGGYDPVYTIG
+534 GGGYDPTYTIG

-585 EQLLRYAHIP
+585 DQLLRYAHVP

>member
-12 APTTAATTPVPA
+12 TPTTAATTPIPA

-30 WRLQVLLAS
+30 WRLQVLLVY

-104 PQVPAARKA
+104 SQVPAARKS

-143 ARWLEPEVAAQVAEL
+143 VRWLEPEVAAQVAKF

-178 VAQVVGALNL
+178 AAQVVGALNL

-222 ATSLTRTLPPQNGAD
+222 ATSLAHTLPPQNGAD

-256 AIDEQNADGGTI
+256 AIDEQDADGGTI

-316 KMVTAAVALSSGV
+316 KMVTAAAALSSGA

-452 MMRPYVVQQICR
+452 MMRPYMVQQICR

-512 DQWLVPGYRVGAKTG
+512 DQWLVSGYRVGAKTG

>member
-1 MAATTRRSSVT
+1 VPT
-12 APTTAATTPVPA
+12 PTTAATTPVPA

-178 VAQVVGALNL
+178 AAQIVGALNL

-222 ATSLTRTLPPQNGAD
+222 ATSLARTLPPQDGAD

-249 AERELQK
+249 AERELQQ

-316 KMVTAAVALSSGV
+316 KMVTAAAALSSGV
-329 VTTTTTVDDPGWVV
+329 VTTTTTVDDPGWVI
-343 RYGQVLRNF
+343 RYGQTLRNF

-416 AGYNPLTFL
+416 AGYSPLTFL

-464 NNACVSTEPQV
+464 NNECVRTEPQV